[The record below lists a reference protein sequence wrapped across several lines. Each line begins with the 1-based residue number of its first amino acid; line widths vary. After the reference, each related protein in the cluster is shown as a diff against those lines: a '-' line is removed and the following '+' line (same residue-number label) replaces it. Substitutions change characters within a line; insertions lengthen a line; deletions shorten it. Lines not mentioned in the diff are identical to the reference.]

1 MLNIRISITKG
12 LIILAGTVLMAS
24 CAQKEETYQLS
35 SPDKNIQM
43 HFSLNDDKPH
53 YSIRYKGDTVVLP
66 SRLGIDLDKGM
77 QAGSSFE
84 VTNTNKQSTDETWK
98 PVWGI
103 RSSYRNHYNE
113 LRVTLQQT
121 GSPSLKLDLIFRAY
135 DDGLAFRYHLPEQSN
150 LSDFTITSEQTH
162 FQFPEDHSCFVHPRS
177 GYSGNY
183 ENTFD
188 PTSLSKITSESLIGL
203 PLLVEANNCWIS
215 VMEADLTDF
224 SGMSLAGVEGVTNEL
239 ISKIAPSEKDE
250 SIKVTRT
257 TPHSSPWRV
266 FMIGDQ
272 AGEFIESP
280 LVYNLND
287 PSKVDDVSWI
297 QPGKVVWPWW
307 SGRIATGMPFSGEP
321 NTALMKY
328 YTDFAVRHDI
338 PYLLVDA
345 GWYSMEGD
353 AWSQPEKE
361 NVLTMEETRKDDYD
375 VKEVIDYATGKG
387 VDVMLWIHMGSIMSK
402 EKVDTV
408 FSAIAEWGAKGV
420 KVDYF
425 GGESQD
431 LISHLHYIFE
441 AAARHKLLVDY
452 HGAYKPT
459 GVHRTY
465 PHFMTSEAVKG
476 LEYSRGNPEPKPKH
490 NVTIPYTRMLGGP
503 MDYTSGA
510 FDLDGTEDHPKH
522 VQTTRAHQM
531 AMYAVYFSP
540 LQMLVDYPQ
549 AYESAPDQFE
559 FIQQVPVTWDDTRF
573 LKGEPGEYVAVA
585 RKKGDDWF
593 VGVMNNEQNGRQV
606 TLSLD
611 FLDEGTDYTAHIYRD
626 ADNADQNPEQV
637 TVEEQAAAA
646 GDKHSVTLASGGGAA
661 IWLEAMH

>member
-1 MLNIRISITKG
+1 MLKVHNSITKV
-12 LIILAGTVLMAS
+12 LIILAGAFLIAS
-24 CAQKEETYQLS
+24 CAQKEKEYQLS
-35 SPDKNIQM
+35 SPDKNIRM
-43 HFSLNDDKPH
+43 NFSLKEGKPQ
-53 YSIRYKGDTVVLP
+53 YSIQYKGDTVVLP
-66 SRLGIDLDKGM
+66 SRLGIDLDKGI
-77 QAGSSFE
+77 QSGSNFQ
-84 VTNTNKQSTDETWK
+84 VTNTSKQSTDDTWE

-103 RSSYRNHYNE
+103 RNNYRNHYNE
-113 LRVTLQQT
+113 LKVTLQQT
-121 GSPSLKLDLIFRAY
+121 ESPSLELNLIFRAY
-135 DDGLAFRYHLPEQSN
+135 DDGLALRYHLPEQSN

-162 FQFPEDHSCFVHPRS
+162 IQFPEDHSCFAHPRS

-188 PTSLSKITSESLIGL
+188 PGSLSKITSESLIGL

-215 VMEADLTDF
+215 VMEADLSDY
-224 SGMSLAGVEGVTNEL
+224 SGMSLSGVSGGSNEL
-239 ISKIAPSEKDE
+239 VSKLAPSEQDE
-250 SIKVTRT
+250 SVKVSGT

-272 AGEFIESP
+272 AGQFIESP

-287 PSKVDDVSWI
+287 PGKLEDVSWI

-307 SGRIATGMPFSGEP
+307 SGRVATGKPFSGEP

-328 YTDFAVRHDI
+328 YTDFAVRHNI

-353 AWSQPEKE
+353 AWDQPEKE
-361 NVLTMEETRKDDYD
+361 NILTMEETRKDDYD
-375 VKEVIDYATGKG
+375 IREVINYANEQEIK
-387 VDVMLWIHMGSIMSK
+387 VLLWMHLGSMMTK
-402 EKVDTV
+402 EKVDKIFSTV
-408 FSAIAEWGAKGV
+408 ADWGATGI

-431 LISHLHYIFE
+431 LVNHLHYIFE
-441 AAARHKLLVDY
+441 KAAEHELLIDY

-465 PHFMTSEAVKG
+465 PNFMTSEAVKG
-476 LEYSRGNPEPKPKH
+476 LEYSKGNPEPKPKH

-540 LQMLVDYPQ
+540 LQMLVDYPG

-559 FIQQVPVTWDDTRF
+559 FIKQVPVTWDDTRF
-573 LKGEPGEYVAVA
+573 LQGEPGEYVAVA

-593 VGVMNNEQNGRQV
+593 VGVMNNEQSDRQV
-606 TLSLD
+606 NITLN

-626 ADNADQNPEQV
+626 ADDADQNPENV
-637 TVEEQAAAA
+637 TVEEQTVTA
-646 GDKHSVTLASGGGAA
+646 GDEHSVTLASGGGEA
-661 IWLEAMH
+661 IWIEAE